1 MAKPSI
7 TKRNTKGAALTY
19 SELDTNFQNLKDA
32 TISVT
37 AGSGGT
43 AVNIDLNGNLTLIA
57 GTGISLSG
65 NNTTKEISITNTGSG
80 GGGGTTVYSTSFGAA
95 YDTELT
101 VDAFVFRVYSSSS
114 KLQIKASSGISPT
127 AHWSWQRDS
136 SASNL
141 TASFAYASQTI
152 TSSSWSD
159 MTGSTAF
166 YAVGDTFR
174 IMLQNQSGK
183 LYRVTSVNGT
193 TGATI
198 TVEVLI

>member
-7 TKRNTKGAALTY
+7 TKRTTKGAALTY

-32 TISVT
+32 TVSVT

-65 NNTTKEISITNTGSG
+65 NNTTKEITITNTGG
-80 GGGGTTVYSTSFGAA
+80 GGGGTTVYATSFGAA

-101 VDAFVFRVYSSSS
+101 VDAFVFRVSSSSS
-114 KLQIKASSGISPT
+114 KIQIKASSGISPT

-141 TASFAYASQTI
+141 TPSFAYASQTI
-152 TSSSWSD
+152 TSGSWSD

-166 YAVGDTFR
+166 YAAGDTFR

-183 LYRVTSVNGT
+183 LYRVTAVNGT